1 MNILCTNKKA
11 SFKFSLLKKIEAGLS
26 LHGWEVKSIKSGHA
40 QISES
45 YITIKNNEA
54 YLINAHLKVLSTTS
68 ESDKANSRRSR
79 KLLLNK
85 RELINI
91 SNEIKQNGHTL
102 VPTKMYTK
110 KSLIK
115 LEIAIAKGKQAH
127 DKRADIKNRE
137 WERNKDRILKNR

>member
-68 ESDKANSRRSR
+68 ESNKANSRRSR

-110 KSLIK
+110 NSLIK

>member
-54 YLINAHLKVLSTTS
+54 YLVNAHLKVLSTTS

-91 SNEIKQNGHTL
+91 SNEIKQSGHTL

-110 KSLIK
+110 NSLIK

-137 WERNKDRILKNR
+137 WERNKDRILKIR